1 MNIRAYILF
10 ITNSFITLIHMYN
23 SLNNNEKPYIVLKN
37 TKDIGSRISEIITI
51 IFLRQII
58 LLLLSLHKKENLGE
72 VK

>member
-51 IFLRQII
+51 IFFKANYFII
-58 LLLLSLHKKENLGE
+58 TIFTLKREAWRG
-72 VK
+72 